1 MEAFCQVRTWKR
13 AWRLGVTQLLCL
25 GRHTITNLLC
35 TGGRQSVDWSADY
48 RLFSEDHWQPDQ
60 LFAVVMHHVLRRLPG
75 GCDLV
80 LAMDDTGI
88 RKTGTHI
95 TGVGYRRDPLS
106 PKFHCNLV
114 RAQRFLQVSGCL
126 HAAEGP
132 GPARCIPLAYEHA
145 PSVPHPKS
153 SDPPELWR
161 EYRQRCKRE
170 NLSTRG
176 VDLIQRLRLEM
187 DRSPDGMTRR
197 MVVGV
202 DASYTN
208 QTVLRGL
215 PPRTVLVGRI
225 RRDLKLFA
233 LPEPGSRWRYGR
245 PMPTPDQLRQ
255 DQSIEWR
262 RVRAYAAGR
271 FHEFRIKTMG
281 PVLWKKAGANLP
293 LRTMVIAP
301 MGYRLRQGS
310 RLLYRQPAYLLC
322 TDASMSD
329 GEFLQDYLWRWGVEV
344 NHRDEKQIIGVG
356 QAQVTND
363 QSAQRQPAFAVFS
376 YAMLLLAAYDTWSVN
391 AIEGT
396 LPTPKWRAKSSDR
409 LSTQQMVQELRKEA
423 WADAL
428 SHLADA
434 SEGFVNED
442 GADTKSSELSGSL
455 ESALLYGSAA

>member
-48 RLFSEDHWQPDQ
+48 RLFSEDHWQADQ
-60 LFAVVMHHVLRRLPG
+60 LFAVVMHNVLERLPA

-80 LAMDDTGI
+80 LAMDDTLV
-88 RKTGTHI
+88 RKTGRHI

-126 HAAEGP
+126 HTTAGP

-176 VDLIQRLRLEM
+176 VELIRRLRLEM
-187 DRSPDGMTRR
+187 DRGPEGMIRR

-202 DASYTN
+202 DGSYTN

-215 PPRTVLVGRI
+215 PPRTALVGRI
-225 RRDLKLFA
+225 RKDLKLFA
-233 LPEPGSRWRYGR
+233 LPEPGSRCRYGR
-245 PMPTPDQLRQ
+245 AMPTPEQLRQ
-255 DQSIEWR
+255 DESIQWR
-262 RVRAYAAGR
+262 RVQAYAAGCL
-271 FHEFRIKTMG
+271 HEFRIKTMG

-293 LRTMVIAP
+293 LRVMVIAP
-301 MGYRLRQGS
+301 VGYRLRKGS
-310 RLLYRQPAYLLC
+310 QLLYRQPAYLLC
-322 TDASMSD
+322 TDPQMPDA
-329 GEFLQDYLWRWGVEV
+329 GFLQDYLWRWGVEV

-363 QSAQRQPAFAVFS
+363 LSAQRQPAFAVFS
-376 YAMLLLAAYDTWSVN
+376 YAMLLLAACDTWGVN

-396 LPTPKWRAKSSDR
+396 LPAPKWRQKSSGR
-409 LSTQQMVQELRKEA
+409 LSTQQMVLELRKEA

-428 SHLADA
+428 DHLADA
-434 SEGFVNED
+434 GEGFVNEED
-442 GADTKSSELSGSL
+442 AGAKPLEGLGGLS
-455 ESALLYGSAA
+455 SALLYGSAA